1 MDISN
6 NLNKIVHTAYST
18 FTSILLGQLILY
30 NVPMKLKIALYV
42 NSKIYKKSAN
52 IMNENPVNIQL

>member
-30 NVPMKLKIALYV
+30 NVPMKLKIALYD

-52 IMNENPVNIQL
+52 E